1 MPTRKHI
8 VIVDPASHTAELESF
23 NRLVTK
29 HPQLF
34 TYHLPKMMG
43 MSSLL
48 NMESP
53 IDAIVVLGSSCS
65 VHDAEP
71 WQKDFNLWLSKHIQK
86 DIPILGICYGHQ
98 LLAHLEGAK
107 VAFVFDKE
115 VKRKGLYEVN
125 IRTSDFTKSH
135 LGRFIFSHNEAVV
148 DLGSNWLE
156 LGHSNE
162 LRNEFIKH
170 RTKPLWGIQAHP
182 ESSFTFGKN
191 SGLVENLNESDL
203 VDGHNFLDS
212 FIHFI
217 SR

>member
-34 TYHLPKMMG
+34 TYHLPKLMG
-43 MSSLL
+43 MSSLI
-48 NMESP
+48 NIETQ
-53 IDAIVVLGSSCS
+53 IDAIVILGSSCS

-86 DIPILGICYGHQ
+86 DIPILGICYGRNF
-98 LLAHLEGAK
+98 LAHLEAQK

-125 IRTSDFTKSH
+125 ISTSDFTKSH
-135 LGRFIFSHNEAVV
+135 LESLYFFS
-148 DLGSNWLE
+148 
-156 LGHSNE
+156 
-162 LRNEFIKH
+162 
-170 RTKPLWGIQAHP
+170 Q
-182 ESSFTFGKN
+182 
-191 SGLVENLNESDL
+191 
-203 VDGHNFLDS
+203 
-212 FIHFI
+212 
-217 SR
+217 